1 MWKKFI
7 VNPDAVNE
15 TISEILSYIQKTLAA
30 FRMNRKE
37 EIRAN
42 LMAEESLTCLT
53 EHADFSGHGAVY
65 VSICRFFGNIT
76 IRLRVPGQEFSL
88 SEILH
93 SNLPLENP
101 DELPETSEAIQNILM
116 ASFEDRLKYSH
127 KNAFSTITINAYH
140 SPKSTLYLTFAAL
153 AAAAILGILL
163 GNFAPESFCKAMNEI
178 LLVRVK
184 NMYLNALKS
193 IVTPVVFFSI
203 LSCIAQSGS
212 FSELGRI
219 GGRLITL
226 FVIITTIAAFTGVG
240 VSLLL
245 KPGSGVVIPSSEV
258 SVASVKAVSFGDIV
272 MNIVPSNF
280 VQPFL
285 KMDMLQII
293 FLAFLCGA
301 GLNIMGDSAKHLKD
315 TCASLSRL
323 FMIVIKIVLRAM
335 PFAAFCSILSAVLA
349 TDSGLLVS
357 LAGIIGTVLTGLII
371 FLAISCVYML
381 LIGRVNPLAMLS
393 KYFPTML
400 ITSTS
405 STSASIPVNIQACHD
420 LGISPKVYSFSVP
433 LGATVSLDG
442 SALVTVVYVLS
453 IARISGID
461 LNTAQMLSLIFSVVV
476 LSVSAPGIPGASV
489 VCTSIILPQMGIP
502 IEALGVV
509 MGIDHILNLV
519 KIPVNSFSCVAT
531 TLVTASHENLLD
543 RKTFYEKSAALQ

>member
-531 TLVTASHENLLD
+531 TLVTASRENLLD